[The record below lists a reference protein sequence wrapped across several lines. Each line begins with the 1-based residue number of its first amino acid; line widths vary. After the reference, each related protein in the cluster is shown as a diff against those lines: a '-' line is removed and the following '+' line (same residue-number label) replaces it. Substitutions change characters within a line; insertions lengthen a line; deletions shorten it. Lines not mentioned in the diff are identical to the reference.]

1 LYGRYTAAVDLTS
14 LPGGEL
20 IREGLADAAARRETI
35 ASLLV
40 AIGAP
45 RLRRAGLEVPDLGIG
60 DPEHRLYERLAA
72 VDSDA
77 AHSRYNALIRQLVS
91 FERALECAA

>member
-1 LYGRYTAAVDLTS
+1 MDWTS

-20 IREGLADAAARRETI
+20 IREGLDDAAAGRLTI

-45 RLRRAGLEVPDLGIG
+45 RLRRAGLDVPDLGVT
-60 DPEHRLYERLAA
+60 DPSIECTRCSPPTTATPP
-72 VDSDA
+72 
-77 AHSRYNALIRQLVS
+77 IRATT
-91 FERALECAA
+91 R